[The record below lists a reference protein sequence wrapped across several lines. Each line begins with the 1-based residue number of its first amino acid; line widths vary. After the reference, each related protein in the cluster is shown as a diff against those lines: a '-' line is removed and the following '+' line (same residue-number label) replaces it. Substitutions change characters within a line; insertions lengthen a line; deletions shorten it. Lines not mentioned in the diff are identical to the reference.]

1 MTPQAAFRDFVSQNR
16 IPEAVASDE
25 MFKLVQSGKMSPKTG
40 DGKSLTDW
48 SEIAK
53 DCIYFPVAQCHS
65 VIETRGGFRA
75 KSSARQFRD
84 GDVIFFED
92 DETFG
97 YRNNGVEL
105 VKKSQNGP
113 NGSWLRMPLMHDE
126 IDDYGTLPTWV
137 SVVDDKYPPY
147 YYGVESAAKDIAPD
161 GMIAHN
167 CYIPF
172 CRVQGHEDII
182 ADLKYESRE
191 SSTPASHRVYEI
203 DGVCYGI
210 IINGESQFDDQPF
223 ENMHIAGEAEDATL
237 YLARIPGGSFFK
249 KETMTVEDLE
259 NTDVFPFSIVHK
271 SFLNTGSDFL
281 SDPDVIALRAKGVS
295 YTNILKLNDL

>member
-1 MTPQAAFRDFVSQNR
+1 
-16 IPEAVASDE
+16 
-25 MFKLVQSGKMSPKTG
+25 
-40 DGKSLTDW
+40 
-48 SEIAK
+48 
-53 DCIYFPVAQCHS
+53 
-65 VIETRGGFRA
+65 
-75 KSSARQFRD
+75 
-84 GDVIFFED
+84 
-92 DETFG
+92 
-97 YRNNGVEL
+97 
-105 VKKSQNGP
+105 
-113 NGSWLRMPLMHDE
+113 
-126 IDDYGTLPTWV
+126 
-137 SVVDDKYPPY
+137 
-147 YYGVESAAKDIAPD
+147 
-161 GMIAHN
+161 MIAHN

-203 DGVCYGI
+203 NGVYYGI

-223 ENMHIAGEAEDATL
+223 ENMHIAGEGADATL

-249 KETMTVEDLE
+249 KEATTAEDLE
-259 NTDVFPFSIVHK
+259 NTDVFPFSIVHN

>member
-1 MTPQAAFRDFVSQNR
+1 MNIKMTPQSAYRDFVSQNR
-16 IPEAVASDE
+16 IPEAMASAE
-25 MFKLVQSGKMSPKTG
+25 MFELVKSGKMSPKTAS
-40 DGKSLTDW
+40 GKILTDW
-48 SEIAK
+48 HEIAK

-65 VIETRGGFRA
+65 VIETRGSFRA
-75 KSSARQFRD
+75 KSRARKFRD

-105 VKKSQNGP
+105 VKNCH
-113 NGSWLRMPLMHDE
+113 RMTLMHDE

-161 GMIAHN
+161 GMISHN

-203 DGVCYGI
+203 DGVYYGI

-249 KETMTVEDLE
+249 KEATTAEDLE
-259 NTDVFPFSIVHK
+259 NTDVFPFSIVHN

>member
-1 MTPQAAFRDFVSQNR
+1 MARQVAFRDFVSRNR
-16 IPEAVASDE
+16 IPEAVASVE
-25 MFKLVQSGKMSPKTG
+25 MFELVRSGKMSPKTA

-53 DCIYFPVAQCHS
+53 DCIYFPMAQCHS

-75 KSSARQFRD
+75 KSIADRQFRD
-84 GDVIFFED
+84 GDVIFFEE

-105 VKKSQNGP
+105 VKKSP
-113 NGSWLRMPLMHDE
+113 SGSFIRMPLMHE
-126 IDDYGTLPTWV
+126 EMDDYGTLPAWV
-137 SVVDDKYPPY
+137 SVVDDKFPPY

-172 CRVQGHEDII
+172 CRVQGHEDIV

-191 SSTPASHRVYEI
+191 SSAPAPHRVYEI
-203 DGVCYGI
+203 DGVYYGV
-210 IINGESQFDDQPF
+210 IINNESLYDDLTF
-223 ENMHIAGEAEDATL
+223 EQMHIAGEGADATL

-249 KETMTVEDLE
+249 KEATTAEDLE
-259 NTDVFPFSIVHK
+259 NTEIFPFSIVHK
-271 SFLNTGSDFL
+271 SFLNDGPDFL

-295 YTNILKLNDL
+295 YVNILKLNDL